1 MEETIVNVNP
11 LDEAVNEKRYTQPN
25 IDTGGIDLN
34 VPIEEPTFAPPPF
47 IKSEKNIGSTS
58 SGSSSKQQQ
67 PKRDPV
73 NPEMKNL
80 SRKDTKAAASAAAD
94 AIINGYEWL
103 HGLGNNLLK
112 ISEKKLNKLQAD
124 GEINLQVMIEYDY
137 GHKITAGEFIKEYNE
152 QVSGLLS
159 VSEEF
164 KEEIKPLLVEE
175 FEERGVGLTRM
186 QRIMF
191 IAGKDLAAKG
201 FLIVQQMQQTRH
213 MMQVIKEATATQY
226 VPPTPPPPP
235 PMPTESMPQQP
246 MPTESMPDYNFEP
259 EEEFAF
265 QPIKVIE
272 PIEPE
277 EKQQPTKKRG
287 RPRKYEI

>member
-1 MEETIVNVNP
+1 MEDLSFVNVNP

-34 VPIEEPTFAPPPF
+34 VPIDEPTFAPPPF
-47 IKSEKNIGSTS
+47 LKSEPKST
-58 SGSSSKQQQ
+58 GSSTGSKQQQQ

-80 SRKDTKAAASAAAD
+80 SKKDTKAAAAAAAD
-94 AIINGYEWL
+94 AVINGYEWL
-103 HGLGNNLLK
+103 HGLGNNMLK

-152 QVSGLLS
+152 QVSGLLT

-175 FEERGVGLTRM
+175 FEDRGVGLTRM
-186 QRIMF
+186 QRIGF
-191 IAGKDLAAKG
+191 IVLKDLAAKG
-201 FLIVQQMQQTRH
+201 FMFVQQMQQTRH
-213 MMQVIKEATATQY
+213 MVEVIKEATISQY
-226 VPPTPPPPP
+226 APQQSTPPPSTPMPQQSTPSPAP
-235 PMPTESMPQQP
+235 PMPE
-246 MPTESMPDYNFEP
+246 YNFEP
-259 EEEFAF
+259 EEFTSFE
-265 QPIKVIE
+265 PIKVIE

-277 EKQQPTKKRG
+277 EKQQPIKKRG